1 MKIFLNV
8 DELLFDMRN
17 KSHQETA
24 DITDV
29 EERYRVE
36 AGEHKVDELRRGISE
51 VASILTRTV
60 SRYLVDYY
68 HQYADNDSCL
78 PETLVYE
85 FELSER
91 RMINK
96 AQPLSDAMHS
106 FIVHY
111 VLAKYYATVNRTE
124 LSNKHSQL
132 TQEAALLIDEILYT
146 KRPPIV

>member
-1 MKIFLNV
+1 MKIYLNV
-8 DELLFDMRN
+8 DELLFDIRN

-24 DITDV
+24 GILDV

-36 AGEHKVDELRRGISE
+36 AGEHKVEELRRCLSE
-51 VASILTRTV
+51 VSSILSRTV
-60 SRYLVDYY
+60 SRYLVDCY
-68 HQYADNDSCL
+68 HQHADNDSCL
-78 PETLVYE
+78 PETLVYD
-85 FELSER
+85 FDLSER

-111 VLAKYYATVNRTE
+111 VLAKYYATVNQTE
-124 LSNKHSQL
+124 LSNKHSAL
-132 TQEAALLIDEILYT
+132 TQDSASLIEEILYT